1 MRHIYIDL
9 SKGTKWDRM
18 ENRQINRLKGFV
30 DFTPKT
36 KNFDKTLQILFLF
49 SINTDNIPTRNYIK
63 KS

>member
-1 MRHIYIDL
+1 
-9 SKGTKWDRM
+9 M

-49 SINTDNIPTRNYIK
+49 SINIDNIPTRNFNYFIK
-63 KS
+63 KN